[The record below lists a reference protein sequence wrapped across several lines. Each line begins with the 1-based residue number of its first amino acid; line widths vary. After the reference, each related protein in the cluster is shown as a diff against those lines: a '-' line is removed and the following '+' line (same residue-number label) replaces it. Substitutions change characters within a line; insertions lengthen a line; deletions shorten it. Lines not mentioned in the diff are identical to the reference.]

1 MGETRF
7 LLESLAGVPAG
18 RGGKKKKGKVV
29 IKGLPLKP

>member
-18 RGGKKKKGKVV
+18 RREEEEEKKGK
-29 IKGLPLKP
+29 GCDQGPAS